1 LYLDGLRILPTAL
14 LDVYESKEK
23 PRIEIEQSEENIEC
37 KRTLMYIKS
46 SFGFLSF
53 TSYSG

>member
-14 LDVYESKEK
+14 LDVYKSKEK

-46 SFGFLSF
+46 LFGFLSF